1 MVGSLD
7 RQSDCRYRA
16 RTAVRL
22 AAGGKQALA
31 SLTSLR
37 LAGHASIAA
46 ALRFH
51 AAAQMAH
58 CKGHEVLNGFGRPPA
73 LPCCRLLPAA
83 EGHVGDAAGAVHG
96 LDLEAVFERLQPV
109 PEPFPAAQHDGHHDD
124 VQVVDQAGR

>member
-1 MVGSLD
+1 MIERCQENARRPADLGGNPD

-31 SLTSLR
+31 SLTSLP

-51 AAAQMAH
+51 AAAQIAH
-58 CKGHEVLNGFGRPPA
+58 C
-73 LPCCRLLPAA
+73 
-83 EGHVGDAAGAVHG
+83 
-96 LDLEAVFERLQPV
+96 ERS
-109 PEPFPAAQHDGHHDD
+109 
-124 VQVVDQAGR
+124 